1 VGKPSRNNRRRV
13 PLFTLGVGTIKGA
26 LFSRLKVERPGPGYC
41 HFPLGIKTNHQ
52 GYDAP
57 YFKGLVSERM
67 VIKRV
72 RGKERIEW
80 EPRSKG
86 IRNEPLDVRVY
97 ATGALE
103 ILNPDLERRKERR
116 TVKSKNKKVPVIKI
130 PAPEQSASQQPNEA
144 QERERQDT
152 AASPRK
158 SAPKLVKRGIRI
170 IRRGMKV

>member
-1 VGKPSRNNRRRV
+1 M
-13 PLFTLGVGTIKGA
+13 LFTLGVSTIKGS
-26 LFSRLKVERPGPGYC
+26 LYSRLRIDRPGPGYC
-41 HFPLGIKTNHQ
+41 HFPIEPKTGHR

-67 VIKRV
+67 IVKRV

-80 EPRSKG
+80 EPRYTG

-116 TVKSKNKKVPVIKI
+116 TVKGKKTPVIKDR
-130 PAPEQSASQQPNEA
+130 PPVQPRESKEKEEKAPEPRPAKQTEKRP
-144 QERERQDT
+144 
-152 AASPRK
+152 AASR
-158 SAPKLVKRGIRI
+158 RGFRI
-170 IRRGMKV
+170 VGRGMKV